1 MRNYQKIIETLVDFL
16 QKKVKEKGFK
26 SVVFGL
32 SGGKEYE
39 NVGAFCKKKFGEKN
53 YGRLIP
59 FFATLGKSIQEGF

>member
-32 SGGKEYE
+32 SGGIKFA
-39 NVGAFCKKKFGEKN
+39 VVVVFCKKAFWDN
-53 YGRLIP
+53 IY
-59 FFATLGKSIQEGF
+59 

>member
-32 SGGKEYE
+32 SGGIELTNNKNINKKIRRQKTKQKNKKLKE
-39 NVGAFCKKKFGEKN
+39 NKKKKW
-53 YGRLIP
+53 
-59 FFATLGKSIQEGF
+59 KM